1 MPISGLLDGEP
12 FDAETK
18 RIIRLAFE
26 AAHVALDPQW
36 GDHADGILAESI
48 IELAKRGERN
58 PDILCEQALKS
69 FRVQRI

>member
-1 MPISGLLDGEP
+1 MPISGLLEGEP

-36 GDHADGILAESI
+36 GDYADGILANRI
-48 IELAKRGERN
+48 MELAEQGERN
-58 PDILCEQALKS
+58 PDRLCEQALQS